1 MDLREKKVLVFG
13 SGISGIAAG
22 RLLVKQGADVILY
35 DGNAS
40 LDAGSIRKEILTG
53 QTEGA
58 DMQVVLGELPQEI
71 LDTLSLTVMSPGVPT
86 DLAVVGQ
93 MREKDIPIWG
103 EIELAYVF
111 GKGDVL
117 AITGTNGKTTTTAL
131 LGEIMKNYRESTFV
145 VGNIGNK
152 GRISDCCGDEQF
164 PAGNHTY
171 IPPAGECDSEYFTGP
186 SEPSSYDGSLY
197 WGKAEYCKEPDGRRY
212 MCFEL

>member
-40 LDAGSIRKEILTG
+40 LDAGSIRNEILTG

-145 VGNIGNK
+145 VGNIGNPYTAIALETK
-152 GRISDCCGDEQF
+152 EESVIVAEM
-164 PAGNHTY
+164 
-171 IPPAGECDSEYFTGP
+171 
-186 SEPSSYDGSLY
+186 SSFQL
-197 WGKAEYCKEPDGRRY
+197 
-212 MCFEL
+212 